1 MGFCYKPLKG
11 FLLGVEN
18 GKRDIKVCSSE
29 VDYLIESRDGEI
41 LKVVDPSGDI
51 RFNPL
56 KDRRKITSFIEIPCG
71 QCIGCKLQ
79 RSRVWADRIMCEAL
93 EHSGNYML
101 TLTYDNQNLPLAD
114 IVLDSGEVL
123 QLPTLVK
130 SDFQKFMKR
139 LRKHFEPHKIR
150 FYGIGEYG
158 PKNGRPHFHIIVF
171 GLPEQ
176 DLDFEIYKFNENSGV
191 RYPLF
196 HSATLDELWP
206 FGFILAQELTWECA
220 AYCARYVTSK
230 VLDKKTQYEDLGLA
244 EEFSL
249 MSRRPGI
256 GANFCTSFAQDFAQ
270 QKYKYISTPTGSRQI
285 GINRYFR
292 DKLEEGAAPSL
303 DADLVKEFDDL
314 SDDQYSFRKAI
325 SEMTASYGDYLSSAE
340 INKMA
345 VTKSLVRKG
354 DFV

>member
-18 GKRDIKVCSSE
+18 GKRALKVCSSE
-29 VDYLIESRDGEI
+29 VDYIIETRDGEF
-41 LKVVDPSGDI
+41 LKVSDASGDLHYD
-51 RFNPL
+51 PL
-56 KDRRKITSFIEIPCG
+56 KDRRKITKFIEIPCG

-101 TLTYDNQNLPLAD
+101 TLTYDNKNLPMAD

-123 QLPTLVK
+123 QLPTLFK

-139 LRKHFEPHKIR
+139 LRKRFEPHKIR

-176 DLDFEIYKFNENSGV
+176 ELDFEILKYNQNGST

-196 HSATLDELWP
+196 RSDTLDELWP
-206 FGFILAQELTWECA
+206 YGFILGQQLTWECA
-220 AYCARYVTSK
+220 AYCARYVTDK
-230 VLDKKTQYEDLGLA
+230 VLDNKEQYENLGLA

-256 GANFCTSFAQDFAQ
+256 GANYCTSFAQDFAQ
-270 QKYKYISTPTGSRQI
+270 QKYMYISTPTGSRKI

-292 DKLEEGAAPSL
+292 DKLEEGSVSAL
-303 DADLVKEFDDL
+303 DEDLIREFDDL
-314 SDDQYSFRKAI
+314 SDDQDSLRKAI
-325 SEMTASYGDYLSSAE
+325 SEMTDSYGDYLHNAE
-340 INKMA
+340 INKKA
-345 VTKSLVRKG
+345 VSKALIRKG